1 MDSKYNGNRI
11 LLKKR
16 VMMMYVSRICKFLHK
31 KRLLIYD
38 IMSESEILTH
48 YLEIL
53 RYASDPLYPF
63 EAKDMIKTI
72 EHIEK
77 YVTEE
82 MMKDLNELSDKD
94 LIMEYNLK
102 PQTVSTRYVSVDVE
116 SIKPTAMNRI
126 DVSHAK
132 EMVQKQYDT
141 FVKRGWI

>member
-1 MDSKYNGNRI
+1 
-11 LLKKR
+11 
-16 VMMMYVSRICKFLHK
+16 MYVSPIGKFLYR

-38 IMSESEILTH
+38 IMCSSEIITH
-48 YLEIL
+48 YLEVL

-77 YVTEE
+77 YVTKE
-82 MMKDLNELSDKD
+82 MMKDLNSLSDKD

-102 PQTVSTRYVSVDVE
+102 PQTVSTRYVGVDVE

-126 DVSHAK
+126 DIDHAK
-132 EMVQKQYDT
+132 EMVQQQYDA
-141 FVKRGWI
+141 FIRRGWI

>member
-94 LIMEYNLK
+94 LIIEYNLK

-116 SIKPTAMNRI
+116 NIKPTAMNRI
-126 DVSHAK
+126 DVKHAK

-141 FVKRGWI
+141 FIKRGWI

>member
-1 MDSKYNGNRI
+1 
-11 LLKKR
+11 
-16 VMMMYVSRICKFLHK
+16 MMYVSNICKFLHK

-38 IMSESEILTH
+38 IMCNSEIMTH
-48 YLEIL
+48 YLEVL

-63 EAKDMIKTI
+63 EARDMIKTI

-102 PQTVSTRYVSVDVE
+102 PQTVSTKYVSVDVE
-116 SIKPTAMNRI
+116 DIKLTAVNRV

>member
-1 MDSKYNGNRI
+1 
-11 LLKKR
+11 
-16 VMMMYVSRICKFLHK
+16 MYVSPISKFLYR

-38 IMSESEILTH
+38 IMCSSEIMTH
-48 YLEIL
+48 YLEVL

-63 EAKDMIKTI
+63 EARDMIKTI

-82 MMKDLNELSDKD
+82 MMKDLNDLSDKD

-116 SIKPTAMNRI
+116 NIKPTAVNRI
-126 DVSHAK
+126 DVEHAK

>member
-1 MDSKYNGNRI
+1 
-11 LLKKR
+11 
-16 VMMMYVSRICKFLHK
+16 MYVIPISKFLYK

-38 IMSESEILTH
+38 IMCSSEIMTH
-48 YLEIL
+48 YLEVL

-63 EAKDMIKTI
+63 EARDMIKTI

-82 MMKDLNELSDKD
+82 MMKDLNDLSDKD
-94 LIMEYNLK
+94 LIMKYNLK
-102 PQTVSTRYVSVDVE
+102 PQTVSTKYVSVDVE
-116 SIKPTAMNRI
+116 DIKLTAVNRV